1 MPTREQALERPVMHG
16 PKLVV
21 ALIGAVIS
29 IPARAAAFDCLIE
42 PMQTVEV
49 GSPVSGVLDK
59 VNARRGDKVA
69 KGQVLASLESRAEQA
84 AVELAR
90 FKSEATGPIKSA
102 ESKIEF
108 SKRKFQRRKEMAAE
122 KLMSAQDRDDAE
134 AEFSLAEAELQIA
147 RENRQI
153 ARIEYQQQSSLLSLR
168 TVRSPFD
175 GVVVDQMLYPGEII
189 EPGGNR
195 KAILRLAQLDP
206 LRVHVIL
213 PMTSFGKV
221 MPGMSVEVVPE
232 ASVGGKHT
240 AKVRSIDK
248 LIDAA
253 SGTFAVFL
261 EMPNPKLEVSAG
273 VKCKAQFSNAVETPK
288 TETLKRNNP
297 AKPKS

>member
-1 MPTREQALERPVMHG
+1 MNFE
-16 PKLVV
+16 KLVI
-21 ALIGAVIS
+21 ALVGAM
-29 IPARAAAFDCLIE
+29 IPVPAWSAAFDCLIE
-42 PMQTVEV
+42 PTQTVEV

-59 VNARRGDKVA
+59 VNARRGDRVS
-69 KGQVLASLESRAEQA
+69 KGQVLATLESRAEQA

-108 SKRKFQRRKEMAAE
+108 SKRKLQRRKEMAAE

-134 AEFSLAEAELQIA
+134 AEYNLAEAELQIA

-195 KAILRLAQLDP
+195 KGILRLAQLDP

-213 PMTSFGKV
+213 PMSAFGKV
-221 MPGMSVEVVPE
+221 TPGMSVEVAPE
-232 ASVGGKHT
+232 ASMGGKRQ
-240 AKVRSIDK
+240 AKVKSIDK

-261 EMPNPKLEVSAG
+261 EMPNPRLEVSAG
-273 VKCKAQFSNAVETPK
+273 VKCKAQFSSAIETPPG
-288 TETLKRNNP
+288 ETLKRSGP